1 MRTSAPPLA
10 PVFRSALQGRLLALV
25 FLRPEEDQTLTD
37 LARRL
42 DAHPATVHREVQRL
56 SEAGIVE
63 TRRVGRTKLVRAG
76 TAAPYGPELAALVLK
91 AFGPVPILTE
101 LLTGLAGIDEAYV
114 YGSWAE
120 RYTGRPGPTPGD
132 IDVLLIGEPDRDEA
146 YALAEEAGRIIG
158 LEVSVVIRSPG
169 AWASSDEGFLRG
181 LRAGTLI
188 PLREAA
194 A

>member
-42 DAHPATVHREVQRL
+42 DAHPATVHREVRRL

-76 TAAPYGPELAALVLK
+76 TAAPYGPELAA
-91 AFGPVPILTE
+91 PILTE

-169 AWASSDEGFLRG
+169 AWASSDEGFVRG

>member
-42 DAHPATVHREVQRL
+42 EAHPATVHREVQRL
-56 SEAGIVE
+56 SDAGILE

-76 TAAPYGPELAALVLK
+76 TQAPYAPELAALVVK
-91 AFGPVPILTE
+91 VFGPVPILVE
-101 LLTGLAGIDEAYV
+101 LLTRLAGIDEAYV

-120 RYTGRPGPTPGD
+120 RYAGRPGPTPGD
-132 IDVLLIGEPDRDEA
+132 IDVLLIGEPDRDDA
-146 YALAEEAGRIIG
+146 YVLAEEAGRIVG
-158 LEVSVVIRSPG
+158 LEVNVVIRTPD

-188 PLREAA
+188 HLREAA